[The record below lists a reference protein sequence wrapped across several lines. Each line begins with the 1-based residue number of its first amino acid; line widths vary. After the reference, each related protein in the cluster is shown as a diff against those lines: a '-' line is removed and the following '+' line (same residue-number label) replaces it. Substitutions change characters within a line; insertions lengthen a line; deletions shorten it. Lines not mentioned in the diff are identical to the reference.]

1 MDYSGSPLVKKL
13 GIKSGFQILL
23 LNEPGHYFDLFTDLP

>member
-1 MDYSGSPLVKKL
+1 MGYSGSPLVKKL
-13 GIKSGFQILL
+13 VIKSGIQILL